1 VTSEF
6 KKYYFP
12 KINKMQFFSL
22 SGVFRNFVVSYLDNI
37 FLPTVESTLEGEDR
51 GKGNREKG
59 GGRKEK
65 GVGERRE
72 RVGERRKGVGERR
85 ERRSKEKMRKQKN
98 RFFFFK
104 K

>member
-1 VTSEF
+1 
-6 KKYYFP
+6 
-12 KINKMQFFSL
+12 MQFFSL

-65 GVGERRE
+65 KGGRKEIKGENEE
-72 RVGERRKGVGERR
+72 RKTI
-85 ERRSKEKMRKQKN
+85 
-98 RFFFFK
+98 RFFFQK
-104 K
+104 MI